1 MEDEQV
7 LEQETVQESAPAA
20 GNILAPGEND
30 FLKDPAFDRFR
41 KDGGDIDTAKLAK
54 SYRELEKKL
63 GQRSDPEMETPDTEE
78 GYEISN
84 KLPEGMDP
92 NAVGL
97 KQLVSELHKRKA
109 NKAVVKYVTEAY
121 TDMISQGV
129 QMQRQQKQA
138 LINETEAK
146 LRELWGV
153 DFEREAARAQLAFK
167 SVADDEDMQNTAE
180 LAASPV
186 VMKLLAKFGRK
197 LEEDSPAQSGT
208 GLPQEDV
215 KSMMKSEAYW
225 NAKHPDHDKV
235 KNMVNRHFQS
245 AYRK

>member
-1 MEDEQV
+1 MKDEQV
-7 LEQETVQESAPAA
+7 LEQEVAQAETAPA
-20 GNILAPGEND
+20 GNLLSPGEND

-41 KDGGDIDTAKLAK
+41 KDGGEVDTAKLAK

-63 GQRSDPEMETPDTEE
+63 GQSSDPEMETPETEE
-78 GYEISN
+78 GYEVSN

-109 NKAVVKYVTEAY
+109 NKAVVKYITEAY
-121 TDMISQGV
+121 TDMIAQGV
-129 QMQRQQKQA
+129 QLQGQLKQA
-138 LINETEAK
+138 QLQETEAK
-146 LRELWGV
+146 LRERWGV
-153 DFEREAARAQLAFK
+153 DFDREAARAQLAFR
-167 SVADDEDMQNTAE
+167 SVADEEDMRSTAD
-180 LAASPV
+180 LASNPV

-235 KNMVNRHFQS
+235 KNMVSRHFQS